1 MNEDKGHLMSTEHL
15 RSLGGS
21 AFSQSK
27 ERNNIT
33 IPPRAIYVSEK
44 SQVSS
49 PRDRESPCL

>member
-1 MNEDKGHLMSTEHL
+1 MSTEHL

-33 IPPRAIYVSEK
+33 IPPRVTNVSEK
-44 SQVSS
+44 SRVSS
-49 PRDRESPCL
+49 PRNHERPCACL